1 MKRSLKIILGAL
13 LLLAGVVLFTRI
25 LFNKPVPKGLSADEQ
40 VQVILEGSECL
51 VCHSKDAK
59 MPFYSNF
66 PVIGKMMEGHVRA
79 GNRFL
84 DLGKELADIDNIS
97 EAALSKLEHSVL
109 YGNMP
114 PQQYRMVH
122 WTSGLN
128 KEERRVLQ
136 AWISEKRGFDEP
148 VWPIPEFVDYD
159 KEKAALGETLF
170 NDSSLSLDG
179 SISCASCHVLEIGGA
194 DHADER
200 VSEGIY
206 GLKGGVNSPS
216 VYNAEFNI
224 RQFWNGRA
232 ADLQEQAAGP
242 LTNPV
247 EMGDQSLEQIVERL
261 RSDKELVAKFNQL
274 YPGEGLTGES
284 LCNAIAEFERTLIT
298 PGSRFDNYLK
308 GDESALSE
316 VEKKGYEAFKKNACV
331 DCHFG
336 AALGGRSFEYVDVYG
351 DYFADRD
358 PSIEYNSDDE
368 GLKGFS
374 LKEEDLHKYKV
385 PILRNV
391 ALTAPYFHDGSIQN
405 LDEAVRAMAKYEL
418 GKKLSVSE
426 IESIVAFLHSLT
438 GVHLYLQ
445 REVEVVELA
454 EEV

>member
-13 LLLAGVVLFTRI
+13 LLLAGVVLFARI

-59 MPFYSNF
+59 MPFYSKF

-206 GLKGGVNSPS
+206 GLKGGVNAPT
-216 VYNAEFNI
+216 VYNAEYNVL
-224 RQFWNGRA
+224 QFWNGRA
-232 ADLQEQAAGP
+232 ADLVEQAAGP
-242 LTNPV
+242 MTNPV
-247 EMGDQSLEQIVERL
+247 EMGEQTVEQVVERL
-261 RSDKELVAKFNQL
+261 YADKALVKEFEAL
-274 YPGEGLTGES
+274 YPGEGLTAYT
-284 LCNAIAEFERTLIT
+284 LCHAIAEFERTLIT
-298 PGSRFDNYLK
+298 PDSRFDLYLK
-308 GDESALSE
+308 GDSDALSE
-316 VEKKGYEAFKKNACV
+316 LEKKGYEEFKENSCAA
-331 DCHFG
+331 CHFG
-336 AALGGRSFEYVDVYG
+336 AAVGGRSFEYLDIYA
-351 DYFADRD
+351 DYFGER
-358 PSIEYNSDDE
+358 SREIEYNSDDE
-368 GLKGFS
+368 GLKGFTS
-374 LKEEDLHKYKV
+374 KDEDLHKFKV
-385 PILRNV
+385 PILRNI
-391 ALTAPYFHDGSIQN
+391 ALTAPYFHDGSFQT
-405 LDEAVRAMAKYEL
+405 LDEAVRAMARYEL
-418 GKKLSVSE
+418 GKKLSSAEVD
-426 IESIVAFLHSLT
+426 SIVAFLHTLT
-438 GVHLYLQ
+438 GQNPHLT
-445 REVEVVELA
+445 A
-454 EEV
+454 AK